1 VILIEAS
8 SIIPLKFTYQMFKLW
23 MEGDEVIK
31 SKVEERGMGD
41 KRNILITTPVNISF
55 VIIIV
60 FLNLSL
66 LKKLF

>member
-1 VILIEAS
+1 
-8 SIIPLKFTYQMFKLW
+8 